1 MDLRNKL
8 FELSDEKYKK
18 FHSGLCPNTDNIIGV
33 RLPQL
38 RQIAKEIAKGDWR
51 GYLENCL
58 EDYYEEN
65 LINGLVIAYA
75 KCNVEEKLQ
84 YIKGFVPK
92 IDNWAVCDSFCNS
105 LKFTTKNKETLWEF
119 LQPYLNSSKEFE
131 VRFAVV
137 MMLNYYIT
145 EEYIDIV
152 LKSLDKINHNGYYV
166 KMAVAWAVSICFI
179 HFEDKTMDFL
189 KNNNLDDFTYNKS
202 LQKICE
208 SLRVDKYTKVLIKSM
223 KRKNNNS

>member
-8 FELSDEKYKK
+8 FELADEKYKK

-38 RQIAKEIAKGDWR
+38 RQIAKEIAKDDWK

-65 LINGLVIAYA
+65 LINGLLIAYA
-75 KCNVEEKLQ
+75 KCDVEEKLQ

-105 LKFTTKNKETLWEF
+105 LKFTTKNREIVWEF
-119 LQPYLNSSKEFE
+119 LKPYLNSDKEF
-131 VRFAVV
+131 
-137 MMLNYYIT
+137 
-145 EEYIDIV
+145 
-152 LKSLDKINHNGYYV
+152 
-166 KMAVAWAVSICFI
+166 
-179 HFEDKTMDFL
+179 
-189 KNNNLDDFTYNKS
+189 
-202 LQKICE
+202 
-208 SLRVDKYTKVLIKSM
+208 
-223 KRKNNNS
+223 

>member
-8 FELSDEKYKK
+8 FELADEKYKK

-38 RQIAKEIAKGDWR
+38 RQIAKEITKDDWR

-75 KCNVEEKLQ
+75 KCDVEEKLQ

-105 LKFTTKNKETLWEF
+105 LKFTTKNREIVWEF
-119 LQPYLNSSKEFE
+119 LKPYLNSDKEFE
-131 VRFAVV
+131 IRFAVV

-145 EEYIDIV
+145 EEYIDAV
-152 LKSLDKINHNGYYV
+152 LKCLDKISHDGYYV

-208 SLRVDKYTKVLIKSM
+208 SLRVDKDTKILIKSM
-223 KRKNNNS
+223 KRKK